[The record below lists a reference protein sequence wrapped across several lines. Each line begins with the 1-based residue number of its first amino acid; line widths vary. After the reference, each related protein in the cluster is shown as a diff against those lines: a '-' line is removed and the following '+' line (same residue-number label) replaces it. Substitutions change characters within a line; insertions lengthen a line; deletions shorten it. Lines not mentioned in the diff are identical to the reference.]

1 MPNVLP
7 TVSKSPPIK
16 NNMRTKEIIRSIKR
30 GVIASFG
37 LSFLYGILILLTM
50 PNFQEA
56 LAVTAAV
63 WYLLIAIIISF
74 GAQFGLWFYVRATSR
89 KTSGALPGVSGTT
102 SSVSMLACCA
112 HHLVD
117 LLPLWGLSGA
127 ALFLGQYQR
136 PLLVISLAINLLS
149 IAYLLYVVA
158 KK

>member
-1 MPNVLP
+1 
-7 TVSKSPPIK
+7 
-16 NNMRTKEIIRSIKR
+16 MRTKEIIRSIKR

-56 LAVTAAV
+56 LAVTAEV

-74 GAQFGLWFYVRATSR
+74 GAQFGLWFYVRAIR
-89 KTSGALPGVSGTT
+89 RQTSGALPGVSGTT

-136 PLLVISLAINLLS
+136 PLLGISLAINLLS
-149 IAYLLYVVA
+149 IAYLLYVVV